1 MNSLLPAIQRLAQLQ
16 RQSLDKHELVASLE
30 HAQAANL
37 TPVKL
42 LMHLKKKFAW
52 QSLQWLHHPKLDPS
66 LLPCLAV
73 DPSGEWRVLK
83 SLNSQ
88 GQWVFDGADGETT
101 HHHIGQFAIAKINFR
116 VPFDRS
122 SSPV

>member
-42 LMHLKKKFAW
+42 LMHLKKKI
-52 QSLQWLHHPKLDPS
+52 
-66 LLPCLAV
+66 CLAITAMA
-73 DPSGEWRVLK
+73 PSP
-83 SLNSQ
+83 Q
-88 GQWVFDGADGETT
+88 A
-101 HHHIGQFAIAKINFR
+101 
-116 VPFDRS
+116 
-122 SSPV
+122 

>member
-42 LMHLKKKFAW
+42 LMHLKKNLLGNHCNG
-52 QSLQWLHHPKLDPS
+52 SITPS
-66 LLPCLAV
+66 LIRLYFPAWRSTLRV
-73 DPSGEWRVLK
+73 NGE
-83 SLNSQ
+83 
-88 GQWVFDGADGETT
+88 F
-101 HHHIGQFAIAKINFR
+101 
-116 VPFDRS
+116 
-122 SSPV
+122 